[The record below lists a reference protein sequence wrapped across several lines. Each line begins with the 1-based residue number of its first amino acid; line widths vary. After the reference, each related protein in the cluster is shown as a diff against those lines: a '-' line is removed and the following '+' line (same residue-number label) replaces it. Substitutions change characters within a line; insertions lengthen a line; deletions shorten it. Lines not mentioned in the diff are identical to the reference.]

1 MALRAPRVMACR
13 EIGAT
18 RNPCASAFFIPSGPA
33 PAAAARTCLK
43 TVIQR
48 ESAAGGRPKNLTP
61 GRRFFTRLRR
71 VQNDT
76 ARATFEA
83 SPTARSG
90 FPPRISPCPLS
101 RHWKSVGGIIVAS
114 RTALD
119 GLPEQRDQVV
129 ADADSIVASGT
140 AFLESAAGSVGQTQ
154 GVIQFSEGQ
163 ESSVG
168 GNGST
173 ARLQPDFRVELEPER
188 ELFAV
193 TDRAPSE

>member
-1 MALRAPRVMACR
+1 
-13 EIGAT
+13 
-18 RNPCASAFFIPSGPA
+18 
-33 PAAAARTCLK
+33 
-43 TVIQR
+43 
-48 ESAAGGRPKNLTP
+48 
-61 GRRFFTRLRR
+61 
-71 VQNDT
+71 
-76 ARATFEA
+76 
-83 SPTARSG
+83 
-90 FPPRISPCPLS
+90 
-101 RHWKSVGGIIVAS
+101 
-114 RTALD
+114 
-119 GLPEQRDQVV
+119 VV